1 MYCKNC
7 GKDNP
12 DNSRFCSS
20 CGFMLVPQEK
30 SDESAPQA
38 VPVKT
43 TSAAPQAVPV
53 RAAGPAPQTVPVR
66 PADPAP
72 CRQRQAIR
80 DE

>member
-1 MYCKNC
+1 
-7 GKDNP
+7 
-12 DNSRFCSS
+12 
-20 CGFMLVPQEK
+20 MLVPQENNTGEKVSLKFKNAK

-53 RAAGPAPQTVPVR
+53 RPADPAPQTVPVR